1 MSTKKLSGQK
11 AAYSRWKWY
20 YFLGYLVVNFSL
32 LQPRVWILSWLT
44 KALSQNVASHN
55 ISKFHWILKKNCT
68 KKFVASNRKFLV
80 SKAFLSSMKVFYYI
94 IQKGLFFFFPSKE
107 AHTDFLLLKN
117 QLRFSIQE
125 NRTFYSSGNGMKI
138 LLALRAKYGQEILL
152 FQFILFKKSSYS
164 AQLMGCQG

>member
-1 MSTKKLSGQK
+1 MSTKKIFGQK
-11 AAYSRWKWY
+11 AIFSRWKWY

-68 KKFVASNRKFLV
+68 KKFVACNRKFLV

-94 IQKGLFFFFPSKE
+94 IQKGLFLFPIKRGPHRLSPFEKSI
-107 AHTDFLLLKN
+107 AFLHPRKQNILLKWKWN
-117 QLRFSIQE
+117 ENPFSPK
-125 NRTFYSSGNGMKI
+125 SKI
-138 LLALRAKYGQEILL
+138 WTRNITLPIHS
-152 FQFILFKKSSYS
+152 F
-164 AQLMGCQG
+164 